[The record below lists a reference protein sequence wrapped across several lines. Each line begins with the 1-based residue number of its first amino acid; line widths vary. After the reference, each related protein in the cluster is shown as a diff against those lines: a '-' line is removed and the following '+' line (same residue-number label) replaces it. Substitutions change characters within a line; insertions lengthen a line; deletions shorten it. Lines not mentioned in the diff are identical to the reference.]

1 MVCFKWKFPQ
11 TYNLYETRQNGQDR
25 KRDSIHVQNRVQF
38 LQEITFYNNYIPGI
52 WYRRLKN
59 SREGTPLS
67 IPIRCDAQIKNHKRK
82 QTAKKKK
89 IGKKNLRR
97 ETPACVL
104 KGFDDCPHFGSD
116 RDFAERRIGSRGQ
129 RRTLLTMQRTK
140 SGWSETAIPRK
151 EDLSGL

>member
-82 QTAKKKK
+82 QTAKKKNRH
-89 IGKKNLRR
+89 KKTYAERL
-97 ETPACVL
+97 PHVHWKVL
-104 KGFDDCPHFGSD
+104 MAVRISDLIEISPKDGSEVED
-116 RDFAERRIGSRGQ
+116 RDGHC
-129 RRTLLTMQRTK
+129 
-140 SGWSETAIPRK
+140 
-151 EDLSGL
+151 